1 VQLRISGTYWRFIL
15 LELIKLMGLTAT
27 IIVVVGAFALA
38 LKPFADGRLGALDA
52 LRFMMYAT
60 VPMLQYA
67 MPFAAGFAATL
78 AYHRLAQ
85 DNELTACFAG
95 GISHKMI
102 LMPAAIL
109 GLACSSV
116 LFLLTDQAI
125 PQLLLR
131 TQELVTRDASRLISA
146 AVEKREAL
154 TVTDSRGTR
163 RAIFAEQFTRP
174 DGPPPAPAYD
184 FFILTGVLA
193 VELDPQGKVLKEVAA
208 RRADVWLYRRTE
220 ESDTGAVRGITTV
233 AMRLSETVGSVTGR
247 GVFELANVTQSFPLP
262 DAMIEDP
269 KYLSWSQ
276 MEVVR
281 AKPETMPNLDRRRR
295 EMAGALAER
304 RIVTSLDTDLRDD
317 GQANLR
323 DGAGR
328 TVIIRSAGVQPAV
341 EDGYPL
347 AAITRPGTDPVIE
360 ISSTLSDGSIRLQR
374 AKSAVISRAK
384 AVTDAGVSTL
394 DIKLLEVTTTGPRA
408 ATDGATAAEAFASD
422 IVGPVQSEETQAA
435 GELSEY
441 VLSGLVPASDPL
453 PELLKLSISEMLALP
468 TEGAAAGGA
477 AAGGSAGPLN
487 RARYNLSHETA
498 EMLREITSKQHERL
512 AASLACV
519 VTIIAGAIMA
529 MRLRDSLPL
538 PVYLWSFI
546 PALAALFTIAGGQ
559 SVTYR
564 QGNTGLLL
572 LYGGIAV
579 LTVWTLIQY
588 RKLAM
593 R

>member
-102 LMPAAIL
+102 LVPAAIL
-109 GLACSSV
+109 GLVCSSV

-193 VELDPQGKVLKEVAA
+193 VELDPQGRVLKEVAA

-304 RIVTSLDTDLRDD
+304 RIVTSLDTDLRED

-328 TVIIRSAGVQPAV
+328 SVIIRSAGVQPAV

>member
-1 VQLRISGTYWRFIL
+1 MQLRISGTYWRFIL

-102 LMPAAIL
+102 LVPAAIL

-233 AMRLSETVGSVTGR
+233 AMRLSDTVGSVTGR

-317 GQANLR
+317 GQATLR

-347 AAITRPGTDPVIE
+347 AAITRPGTEPVIE

-374 AKSAVISRAK
+374 AKAAVISRAK

-408 ATDGATAAEAFASD
+408 AADGATAAEAIASD
-422 IVGPVQSEETQAA
+422 IVGPVQPEETQAA

-468 TEGAAAGGA
+468 AEGATAGGA
-477 AAGGSAGPLN
+477 AAGGSPGPLN
-487 RARYNLSHETA
+487 RARWNLSHETA

-564 QGNTGLLL
+564 QGNAGLLL

>member
-1 VQLRISGTYWRFIL
+1 MQLRISGTYWRFIL

-102 LMPAAIL
+102 LVPAAIL
-109 GLACSSV
+109 GLVCSSV

-193 VELDPQGKVLKEVAA
+193 VELDPQGRVLKEVAA

-304 RIVTSLDTDLRDD
+304 RIVTSLDTDLRED

-328 TVIIRSAGVQPAV
+328 SVIIRSAGVQPAV

>member
-1 VQLRISGTYWRFIL
+1 MQLRISGTYWRFIL